1 MGLHSIVCSALS
13 SWRTGHLM
21 LPLTEPQV
29 SVLKRLTWNM
39 ASLTFG
45 VEDPFQIISI
55 RRKQGYSPWSLSTES
70 GVQILHG
77 PHQVQTALDVLE
89 QASMIE
95 TLANKTALLL
105 DLLAWVAKFPFN
117 HLPLLQED
125 LDFRVGPWAKGR
137 ACRDGG
143 ARWIY
148 QRSHTRTCHLYSGI
162 LPEHWTDKKMVTF
175 CYQDIGN
182 TCRRAQD
189 PESTRLLIPR
199 GTLTGNSSVS
209 SALENK

>member
-70 GVQILHG
+70 GVQILQG

-137 ACRDGG
+137 ACRDRG

-162 LPEHWTDKKMVTF
+162 FPAHWTDKNGYFLLSRLWEHLQESPGSRV
-175 CYQDIGN
+175 YQALN
-182 TCRRAQD
+182 TKRYTHW
-189 PESTRLLIPR
+189 EFI
-199 GTLTGNSSVS
+199 SVFS
-209 SALENK
+209 FRK